1 MRDIERA
8 KKLLDA
14 EGFSCVL
21 TQGGTIYTSRKT
33 GITPLV
39 EFLSSG
45 INLNGFSAADKIIGK
60 AAALLFVLAGVR
72 EVYAS
77 VMSEPA
83 VAVLQQNKVCHSY
96 GILTSSIEN
105 RTGTGQCPMEQA
117 VSQTDDPAQA
127 FTAIKATMKRL
138 ANSWKEDL

>member
-8 KKLLDA
+8 KKLLEA
-14 EGFSCVL
+14 EGFSCVF
-21 TQGGTIYTSRKT
+21 TQGDTIYTSRKT
-33 GITPLV
+33 GVAPLV

-83 VAVLQQNKVCHSY
+83 VAVLQQNKICHSY
-96 GILTSSIEN
+96 GILTPSIEN

-117 VSQTDDPAQA
+117 VARIDDPTQA
-127 FTAIKATMKRL
+127 LTAIRATMERL
-138 ANSWKEDL
+138 ANGRKEDL